1 MPALLPLTFC
11 QGAAWLLSH
20 PRLLWLFGLLSTLVF
35 SAEAAPLLFDLEAF
49 TSGVSS
55 PADLSRF
62 TTSNVLTPGV
72 YRVDVILNGQSL
84 GRRPITFVNLE
95 KQDAAQPC
103 VSAQQLAELGV
114 VLRNAE
120 AAAEE
125 DCRDFAA
132 WIPMAG
138 SHVDVESL
146 TLDVSIP
153 QVYINRSAR
162 DYVDPA
168 QWDAG
173 IDAALLNYT
182 FSAAAVT
189 SGAGE
194 DRGYLGLDGGVNLG
208 DWRLRHQGG
217 QAWASRSGHLPYQA
231 TATYLQRAVS
241 AWQSQLTMGDS
252 FSSGQILDGVRV
264 RGITLATDNRMLAPS
279 QQGYAPQVRGVADS
293 NATVTV
299 RQNGYTLY
307 ETTVAPG
314 PFVIDDLY
322 PTGYGGDL
330 DVSVTEVD
338 GRRSTFVVPYSVAPQ
353 LLRYGATHY
362 SATVGQVQQHGV
374 SDANASVFQGTL
386 QHGLIDSLSVYG
398 GATLSQGYS
407 QGKAGL
413 AISTAVGAFALDTTH
428 SRTQV
433 QGQAVA
439 RGQSLGLAYNKNL
452 PFSGTHFA
460 LGAYRFSTAGYLNL
474 PDALNVRDL
483 GRHGGNLDSYARQKS
498 RLDLTIS
505 QQLGEGTLSVYGS
518 STDYWAGQQ
527 GRQTSFT
534 ASYGANW
541 KSLSWNLSAQR
552 SRISE
557 LYRASDRERAEDVF
571 FGRSARTERV
581 ENHWVLS
588 LSMPLGEGT
597 RAPTLSSSLSRD
609 AGDSRGSQQQL
620 GINGFLGEA
629 AHTHYGLV
637 GSRGSGDHGG
647 SSFNAYAGYR
657 SHAANLRGGYGQ
669 SQRNAQ
675 VSMSA
680 DGGLIAHS
688 GGVTLAQN
696 LGEASALV
704 HAPGAQG
711 AQLGGSGVR
720 INKQG
725 YGVMSSLRAYQPNA
739 VDIDPQ
745 GMPMD
750 VELKE
755 SNRSVVPTLGAIS
768 LVKFETVSGRAV
780 VIKATHP
787 NGKPLP
793 FAAQVFDAQ
802 GHEVGVVGQAGKAFV
817 RGVADHG
824 RLTVQWAEA
833 AGERCF
839 IHYRLPPRAPDERQ
853 QNADQLASQCSPD
866 TPAHEENS

>member
-1 MPALLPLTFC
+1 MPALLSFTFC
-11 QGAAWLLSH
+11 QGAAWLFSH
-20 PRLLWLFGLLSTLVF
+20 PRLLLLFGLLSTLLL

-49 TSGVSS
+49 TSGLSS
-55 PADLSRF
+55 PADISRF
-62 TTSNVLTPGV
+62 NTSNVLAPGV
-72 YRVDVILNGQSL
+72 YRVDVTLNGQPL
-84 GRRPITFVNLE
+84 GRRPVTFTNQN
-95 KQDAAQPC
+95 KQEGAQPC

-114 VLRNAE
+114 VLRNADADADE
-120 AAAEE
+120 H
-125 DCRDFAA
+125 CRDFAE
-132 WIPMAG
+132 WFPMAT
-138 SHVDVESL
+138 SRVDVESL

-153 QVYINRSAR
+153 QVYITRSAR

-168 QWDAG
+168 EWDKG
-173 IDAALLNYT
+173 IDAVLLNYH

-194 DRGYLGLDGGVNLG
+194 DRSYLCLDDGVNLG

-217 QAWASRSGHLPYQA
+217 QAWASRSGRLPYQA

-241 AWQSQLTMGDS
+241 AWQSQLTVGDS

-264 RGITLATDNRMLAPS
+264 RGITLATDNRMLAQS

-353 LLRYGATHY
+353 LLRYRATHY
-362 SATVGQVQQHGV
+362 SATVGHVQQHGV

-386 QHGLIDSLSVYG
+386 QHGLVDNLTVYG

-413 AISTAVGAFALDTTH
+413 AMSTPVGAFALDTSH

-439 RGQSLGLAYNKNL
+439 RGQSLGLAYNKNV

-460 LGAYRFSTAGYLNL
+460 LGAYRFSTDGYLNL

-505 QQLGEGTLSVYGS
+505 QQLGPGTLSLYGS

-552 SRISE
+552 SRVSE
-557 LYRASDRERAEDVF
+557 VYRASDHERADDIF
-571 FGRSARTERV
+571 FGRPTRTEHV

-588 LSMPLGEGT
+588 LSMPLGEGA

-609 AGDSRGSQQQL
+609 AGASRGSQQQV
-620 GINGFLGEA
+620 GINGVLGDTA
-629 AHTHYGLV
+629 QTHYGWV
-637 GSRGSGDHGG
+637 GSRGAGNHGG

-657 SHAANLRGGYGQ
+657 SNAANLRGGYGQ
-669 SQRNAQ
+669 SQGNAQ

-704 HAPGAQG
+704 YAPDAQG

-720 INKQG
+720 IDTHG

-750 VELKE
+750 VEL
-755 SNRSVVPTLGAIS
+755 RS
-768 LVKFETVSGRAV
+768 RAV
-780 VIKATHP
+780 PWCRPWAPYRWSSSRPSVA
-787 NGKPLP
+787 
-793 FAAQVFDAQ
+793 
-802 GHEVGVVGQAGKAFV
+802 V
-817 RGVADHG
+817 R
-824 RLTVQWAEA
+824 W
-833 AGERCF
+833 
-839 IHYRLPPRAPDERQ
+839 
-853 QNADQLASQCSPD
+853 
-866 TPAHEENS
+866 

>member
-1 MPALLPLTFC
+1 MPFTFC
-11 QGAAWLLSH
+11 QGAAWLFSH
-20 PRLLWLFGLLSTLVF
+20 PRLVLLFGLLSTLLM

-49 TSGVSS
+49 ASGLSS
-55 PADLSRF
+55 PADISRF
-62 TTSNVLTPGV
+62 NTSNVLAPGV
-72 YRVDVILNGQSL
+72 YRVDVMLNGQPM
-84 GRRPITFVNLE
+84 GRRPLNFAALY
-95 KQDAAQPC
+95 KQDGAQPC

-114 VLRNAE
+114 VVLNADNTGE
-120 AAAEE
+120 AT
-125 DCRDFAA
+125 CRDFAE
-132 WIPMAG
+132 WIPMA
-138 SHVDVESL
+138 SSRIDVESL

-162 DYVDPA
+162 GYVDPA
-168 QWDAG
+168 QWDKG

-189 SGAGE
+189 AGPGE
-194 DRGYLGLDGGVNLG
+194 GRSYLGLDGGVNLG

-217 QAWASRSGHLPYQA
+217 QAWASRSGRLPYQA
-231 TATYLQRAVS
+231 TATYLQRSLS
-241 AWQSQLTMGDS
+241 AWRAQLTVGDS

-264 RGITLATDNRMLAPS
+264 RGITLATDDRMLAQS

-299 RQNGYTLY
+299 RQNGYTIY

-330 DVSVTEVD
+330 NVSVTEVD
-338 GRRSTFVVPYSVAPQ
+338 GRRTTFVVPYSVAPQ

-362 SATVGQVQQHGV
+362 SATLGHVQQRGV
-374 SDANASVFQGTL
+374 SDASPSVFQGTL
-386 QHGLIDSLSVYG
+386 QHGLIDSLTLYG
-398 GATLSQGYS
+398 GATLSQGYG

-413 AISTAVGAFALDTTH
+413 AMSTPVGAFALDTTRSH
-428 SRTQV
+428 TQL
-433 QGQAVA
+433 QGHAVV
-439 RGQSLGLAYNKNL
+439 RGQSLGLAYNKSV

-474 PDALNVRDL
+474 PDAINVRDL
-483 GRHGGNLDSYARQKS
+483 ARQGASLDSYARQKS

-505 QQLGEGTLSVYGS
+505 QQLGEGTLSLYGS

-552 SRISE
+552 SRVSE
-557 LYRASDRERAEDVF
+557 VYRASERERSDEIF
-571 FGRSARTERV
+571 FGRSTHTGRV
-581 ENHWVLS
+581 ENRWVLS
-588 LSMPLGEGT
+588 LSMPLGQGT
-597 RAPTLSSSLSRD
+597 HAPTLSSSLSRD
-609 AGDSRGSQQQL
+609 AGDSRGSQQQV
-620 GINGFLGEA
+620 GVNGLLGES
-629 AHTHYGLV
+629 AHTHYGFT
-637 GSRGSGDHGG
+637 GSRGTGDQNG
-647 SSFNAYAGYR
+647 SSFNAYAGHR
-657 SHAANLRGGYGQ
+657 SSAANLRGGYGQ
-669 SQRNAQ
+669 SQGNAQ

-688 GGVTLAQN
+688 GGITLAQN

-704 HAPGAQG
+704 YAPDAQG

-720 INKQG
+720 IDKHG
-725 YGVMSSLRAYQPNA
+725 YAVMSSLRAYQPNA

-755 SNRSVVPTLGAIS
+755 LNRSVVPTLGAVS
-768 LVKFETVSGRAV
+768 LVKFETVSGRAL

-793 FAAQVFDAQ
+793 FAAQVFDEQ
-802 GHEVGVVGQAGKAFV
+802 GNEVGVIGQAGKAFV
-817 RGVADHG
+817 RGVAEHG
-824 RLTVQWAEA
+824 RLTVQWAESA
-833 AGERCF
+833 SERCF
-839 IHYRLPPRAPDERQ
+839 IDYRLPPHAPDQRQ
-853 QNADQLASQCSPD
+853 QNADQLVSQCSPEP
-866 TPAHEENS
+866 TAHEETS

>member
-1 MPALLPLTFC
+1 MPALLSFTFC
-11 QGAAWLLSH
+11 QGAAWLFSH
-20 PRLLWLFGLLSTLVF
+20 PRLLLLFGLLSTLLL

-49 TSGVSS
+49 TSGLSS
-55 PADLSRF
+55 PADISRF
-62 TTSNVLTPGV
+62 NTSNVLAPGV
-72 YRVDVILNGQSL
+72 YRVDVTLNGQPL
-84 GRRPITFVNLE
+84 GRRPVTFTHQD
-95 KQDAAQPC
+95 KQEGAQPC

-114 VLRNAE
+114 VLGNAE
-120 AAAEE
+120 ADADEH
-125 DCRDFAA
+125 CRDFAE
-132 WIPMAG
+132 WFPMAT
-138 SHVDVESL
+138 SRVDVESL

-153 QVYINRSAR
+153 QVYITRSAR

-168 QWDAG
+168 EWDKG
-173 IDAALLNYT
+173 IDAVLLNYH

-194 DRGYLGLDGGVNLG
+194 DRSYLGLDDGVNLG

-241 AWQSQLTMGDS
+241 AWQSQLTVGDS

-264 RGITLATDNRMLAPS
+264 RGITLATDNRMLAQS

-353 LLRYGATHY
+353 LLRYRATHY
-362 SATVGQVQQHGV
+362 SATLGRVQQHGV

-386 QHGLIDSLSVYG
+386 QHGLVDNLTVYG

-413 AISTAVGAFALDTTH
+413 AMSTPVGAFALDTSH

-439 RGQSLGLAYNKNL
+439 RGQSLGLAYNKNV

-460 LGAYRFSTAGYLNL
+460 LGAYRFSTDGYLNL

-505 QQLGEGTLSVYGS
+505 QQLGPGTLSLYGS

-552 SRISE
+552 SRVSE
-557 LYRASDRERAEDVF
+557 VYRASDHERADDIF
-571 FGRSARTERV
+571 FGRPTRTEHV

-588 LSMPLGEGT
+588 LSMPLGEGA

-609 AGDSRGSQQQL
+609 AGASRGSQQQV
-620 GINGFLGEA
+620 GINGVLGDTA
-629 AHTHYGLV
+629 QTHYGWV
-637 GSRGSGDHGG
+637 GSRGTGNHGG

-657 SHAANLRGGYGQ
+657 SNAANVRGGYGQ
-669 SQRNAQ
+669 SQGNAQ

-704 HAPGAQG
+704 YAPDAQG

-720 INKQG
+720 IDTHG

-755 SNRSVVPTLGAIS
+755 SSRSVVPTLGAVS

-793 FAAQVFDAQ
+793 FAAQVFDEQ
-802 GHEVGVVGQAGKAFV
+802 GNEVGVIGQAGKAFV

-839 IHYRLPPRAPDERQ
+839 IHYHLPAREPGRRQ
-853 QNADQLASQCSPD
+853 ENTDQLVSQCRY
-866 TPAHEENS
+866 EEST